1 MDRNNKFNQQ
11 KFLPFARTAI
21 KNLFSKPYTVAYP
34 EKPAQFPERMRG
46 HVEIAAADCIGCGL
60 CMRNCPPGAITVN
73 RAANTWSIER
83 FDCIQCG
90 SCVNACPKKCLSLV
104 PGYTAPDVKKTS
116 DTVEIPPKAAP
127 AAKADVKPDVKPA
140 GAGVGAAAG
149 AGAAKAAETGAA
161 AGAAKAAETGAAAGA
176 AKVAETGA
184 AAGSADAN
192 GKPVND
198 TSLCVFCTLC
208 AKKCPQE
215 AITVDRPNKIWTLD
229 KEKCVSCGICA
240 ESCPKKSITM

>member
-34 EKPAQFPERMRG
+34 KKPAQFPERMRG

-60 CMRNCPPGAITVN
+60 CMRSCPPGAITVN

-127 AAKADVKPDVKPA
+127 APKPAVKPL
-140 GAGVGAAAG
+140 
-149 AGAAKAAETGAA
+149 
-161 AGAAKAAETGAAAGA
+161 
-176 AKVAETGA
+176 
-184 AAGSADAN
+184 
-192 GKPVND
+192 ND

-215 AITVDRPNKIWTLD
+215 AITVDRLNKLWTLD

>member
-1 MDRNNKFNQQ
+1 MDRNSNKFNQQ
-11 KFLPFARTAI
+11 KLFPFARTAI

-34 EKPAQFPERMRG
+34 AKPAEFPERMRG
-46 HVEIAAADCIGCGL
+46 HVELKAADCIGCGL

-90 SCVNACPKKCLSLV
+90 SCVNACPKKCLFLV
-104 PGYTAPDVKKTS
+104 PGYTAPDTKKTS

-127 AAKADVKPDVKPA
+127 AAKPA
-140 GAGVGAAAG
+140 GA
-149 AGAAKAAETGAA
+149 AAKAA
-161 AGAAKAAETGAAAGA
+161 AAKAAA
-176 AKVAETGA
+176 
-184 AAGSADAN
+184 SSD

-198 TSLCVFCTLC
+198 TNLCVFCTLC

-215 AITVDRPNKIWTLD
+215 AITVDRPNKTWTLD
-229 KEKCVSCGICA
+229 KEKCVSCGLCA

>member
-21 KNLFSKPYTVAYP
+21 KNLFSQPYTVAYP

-60 CMRNCPPGAITVN
+60 CMRSCPPGAITVN

-127 AAKADVKPDVKPA
+127 APKPAVKPL
-140 GAGVGAAAG
+140 
-149 AGAAKAAETGAA
+149 
-161 AGAAKAAETGAAAGA
+161 
-176 AKVAETGA
+176 
-184 AAGSADAN
+184 
-192 GKPVND
+192 ND

-215 AITVDRPNKIWTLD
+215 AITVDRPNKLWTLD

-240 ESCPKKSITM
+240 ENCPKKSITM

>member
-21 KNLFSKPYTVAYP
+21 KNLFSQPYTVAYP

-60 CMRNCPPGAITVN
+60 CMRSCPPGAITVN

-127 AAKADVKPDVKPA
+127 APKPA
-140 GAGVGAAAG
+140 GAGAAN
-149 AGAAKAAETGAA
+149 AAETGAA
-161 AGAAKAAETGAAAGA
+161 K
-176 AKVAETGA
+176 A
-184 AAGSADAN
+184 AAGSAD

-215 AITVDRPNKIWTLD
+215 AITVDRLNKIWTLD

>member
-34 EKPAQFPERMRG
+34 EKPATFPERMRG

-127 AAKADVKPDVKPA
+127 APKPAVKPL
-140 GAGVGAAAG
+140 
-149 AGAAKAAETGAA
+149 
-161 AGAAKAAETGAAAGA
+161 
-176 AKVAETGA
+176 
-184 AAGSADAN
+184 
-192 GKPVND
+192 ND

-215 AITVDRPNKIWTLD
+215 AITVDRPNKLWTLD